1 MLSSLWGLRV
11 AALAAAALSLSA
23 CRSFS
28 PDGGMETVAL
38 VAGSGLNKDVVKVAS
53 REEAAAVQSR
63 VSGLLRR
70 PLSTD
75 AAVQIALLNNPGL
88 QAAYNRLGIAEAVA
102 VKASRPPALSFA
114 FSTVSTPVELDIER
128 QIIGSLLSLVTMPA
142 RTRIAGEQFAQA
154 ELTAAEETLRIA
166 AETRRAYVRAVAA
179 REIVAALGEGK
190 EKRRSLGQARR
201 QLKQT
206 GAVNKLDQ
214 ARRQVIAVE
223 MDAELVAA
231 RQQADAAQERL
242 TRLMG
247 LWHNDLGR
255 ALPSALP
262 SLPNGLRSR
271 GAIEQEA
278 VNARVD
284 VQIARAEMAAM
295 ARSYGLTRKT
305 HFLNVLE
312 AAGISKTQKDRGERR
327 ADGGGYQ
334 LVLEVPLFDFGRA
347 NVREAEQRYL
357 EAANRLGEK
366 GINAASEAREAYG
379 AYRATYAIA
388 RKYQG
393 EVLPLQQ
400 TISAETELQYNAMQ
414 VDAFALLEAAR
425 GRAKANVASIEA
437 KRNFWLASTDLSVA
451 VLGGGGVTPG
461 PMACCALSSGTGGT
475 GIH

>member
-23 CRSFS
+23 CRAFL
-28 PDGGMETVAL
+28 PDGGMDTVAL
-38 VAGSGLNKDVVKVAS
+38 VAGSGLNKDVVKVTS
-53 REEAAAVQSR
+53 RGEAIAMQSR

-70 PLSTD
+70 PLSAD
-75 AAVQIALLNNPGL
+75 AAVQVALLNNPSL

-102 VKASRPPALSFA
+102 VKASRPPALSLA

-128 QIIGSLLSLVTMPA
+128 QVIGSLLSLVTMPA
-142 RTRIAGEQFAQA
+142 RTRIAGEEFARA
-154 ELTAAEETLRIA
+154 ELTAAEETLRVA

-190 EKRRSLGQARR
+190 ASAEAAAKLAE

-223 MDAELVAA
+223 MDADLVAA
-231 RQQADAAQERL
+231 WQQADAAQERL

-255 ALPSALP
+255 TLPSALP

-278 VNARVD
+278 VNTRID

-305 HFLNVLE
+305 HFLNVLD
-312 AAGISKTQKDRGERR
+312 AAGISKTQKDRGERP
-327 ADGGGYQ
+327 AEGGGYQ

-357 EAANRLGEK
+357 EAANTLGQK

-388 RKYQG
+388 GKYNG

-425 GRAKANVASIEA
+425 GRAKATVAGIEA

-451 VLGGGGVTPG
+451 VLGGGGLATG
-461 PMACCALSSGTGGT
+461 PDAVPASSSGAGT
-475 GIH
+475 GND

>member
-70 PLSTD
+70 PLSAD

-102 VKASRPPALSFA
+102 VKASRPPAISFA
-114 FSTVSTPVELDIER
+114 LSTVSTPVELDIER
-128 QIIGSLLSLVTMPA
+128 RIIGSLLSLLTMPA
-142 RTRIAGEQFAQA
+142 RSRIAGEEFAQA
-154 ELTAAEETLRIA
+154 ELTAAEETLRVA
-166 AETRRAYVRAVAA
+166 AETRRAYVRAVAT

-190 EKRRSLGQARR
+190 RSAEASAKLAG
-201 QLKQT
+201 QLKET

-231 RQQADAAQERL
+231 RQQADAAEERL

-247 LWHNDLGR
+247 LWHDDLGR

-262 SLPNGLRSR
+262 SLPNGLRNR

-295 ARSYGLTRKT
+295 ARFYGLTRKT

-393 EVLPLQQ
+393 EVMPLQQ

-425 GRAKANVASIEA
+425 GRAKANVASIQA

-451 VLGGGGVTPG
+451 VLGGGGLTTG
-461 PMACCALSSGTGGT
+461 PNGVLALSSSAGTGND
-475 GIH
+475 